1 MLDSENNFVE
11 KNEKNNVR
19 TISFTVVGV
28 PEIYGEAT
36 YTCALNE
43 SVNWPVSSEGSMTV
57 KGLPKGMKYSGGVIS
72 GKASKTGTYTV
83 KFTSK
88 NAAGT
93 RTKTIKIVVVNPG
106 FDVSVNVRANGAT
119 DAVSVAA
126 GETVPMF
133 VGVVQNIS
141 VASTPG
147 KDGIAKSGASSV
159 TATGLP
165 PGLKYSK
172 GVISGVP
179 SKVGTYTVKLTFKNA
194 LGWTK
199 TFTMKMQVK
208 ALPAFARGTFNGWSY
223 DADYYYKRKVTVS
236 VTTAGKITAKVG
248 TLSFARTGWTVDEA
262 GRYCANL
269 LTTRT
274 VGTGKKAKKY
284 TDVLTL
290 TLDPDAPW
298 TEDQLSGKVATFNGT
313 VKLADA
319 LVALNGGESA
329 LVPSNA
335 DLYVS
340 ARRNPFG
347 DNADAKALAAELVA
361 LGTQTLTDDD
371 GLVWNLK
378 VASNGVAT
386 IARTTGA
393 GKNKKTVS
401 ATAVVAWDGDEYG
414 PYAVFLVDGKIVGVR
429 W

>member
-1 MLDSENNFVE
+1 
-11 KNEKNNVR
+11 
-19 TISFTVVGV
+19 
-28 PEIYGEAT
+28 
-36 YTCALNE
+36 
-43 SVNWPVSSEGSMTV
+43 MTV
-57 KGLPKGMKYSGGVIS
+57 KGLPPGMKYSGGVIS

-340 ARRNPFG
+340 ARRNSFG
-347 DNADAKALAAELVA
+347 DNVEAKTLAAELVA
-361 LGTQTLTDDD
+361 LGTQKLTDDE
-371 GLVWNLK
+371 GLVWNIK
-378 VASNGVAT
+378 VAANGVAT
-386 IARTTGA
+386 IARTTGT

-401 ATAVVAWDGDEYG
+401 ATAVVAWNGDDYD
-414 PYAVFLVDGKIVGVR
+414 PYAVFLVDGKIIEVSWSFVPLAWQNTNGEGQ
-429 W
+429 

>member
-1 MLDSENNFVE
+1 M
-11 KNEKNNVR
+11 
-19 TISFTVVGV
+19 
-28 PEIYGEAT
+28 
-36 YTCALNE
+36 
-43 SVNWPVSSEGSMTV
+43 
-57 KGLPKGMKYSGGVIS
+57 
-72 GKASKTGTYTV
+72 
-83 KFTSK
+83 
-88 NAAGT
+88 
-93 RTKTIKIVVVNPG
+93 
-106 FDVSVNVRANGAT
+106 
-119 DAVSVAA
+119 
-126 GETVPMF
+126 
-133 VGVVQNIS
+133 
-141 VASTPG
+141 
-147 KDGIAKSGASSV
+147 

-208 ALPAFARGTFNGWSY
+208 ALPVFARGTFNGWSY

-248 TLSFARTGWTVDEA
+248 TLSFSRTGWTVDDA

-290 TLDPDAPW
+290 TLDPEKGW
-298 TEDQLSGKVATFNGT
+298 TEDQLSGAVATFNGT

-319 LVALNGGESA
+319 LVVLNGGESA
-329 LVPSNA
+329 LVPL
-335 DLYVS
+335 DDDIYVS

-347 DNADAKALAAELVA
+347 DNVEAKAFAAELAA
-361 LGTQTLTDDD
+361 LGTQGLTDGE
-371 GLVWNLK
+371 GLVWNIK

-386 IARTTGA
+386 IARATGT

-401 ATAVVAWDGDEYG
+401 ATAVVAWNGDDYG
-414 PYAVFLVDGKIVGVR
+414 PYAVFLVDGKILEVSWSFVPSTPLWQNTNGEGH
-429 W
+429 